1 MASLGLPG
9 LAGFWG
15 EFPAILSAYQPA
27 NGLPVETF
35 RGYMVVA
42 AVGTVLAA
50 GYLLWLLQ
58 RTAMGEP
65 SEEFAN
71 DPEIVDV
78 TPLEWASWTPFLF
91 LIVLFGVAPGLI
103 FEVTDPAVVESLNN
117 CLQFENGC
125 DGVADATT
133 AALGLNLM
141 LAQLAQEVGFVR
153 PAIDWHAVAPELTLL
168 AFGALVTVM
177 DIVWLERGRRLT
189 SSVASIALL
198 VTMIPIITLALD
210 GEDRVMFGGAFVV
223 DNYALV
229 MKAMF
234 LLAGYVV
241 VLLSTNYVA
250 EGDYWENEYYGLL
263 LSSILGMVLMASAR
277 DLITVFVALE
287 LLSIPAYMLA
297 TWRKR
302 DLKSNEAGLKYY
314 LMGVFASAIMLYGMS
329 LLYGGAGS
337 TLLTD
342 INNAVSVDG
351 SPSAIV
357 VMGVIFVIIGFAFK
371 VSAFPFH
378 TWAPDTYEGAPTP
391 VTAFLSVASKAAGF
405 VALLNLLFVGF
416 FGRDDVY
423 EPLIWILA
431 AASMTV
437 GNLIALRQTNLVRM
451 LAYSG
456 VAQAGY
462 MLAPLAVASDVG
474 DAALTATVTYLLVYA
489 AMNLG
494 AFAIVLAVAR
504 KTRSAEIDSF
514 KGLFGYAPGL
524 TIAMTVFLFS
534 LAGIPP
540 LGGWWAKFRVM
551 EAVIDAESAS
561 GVVLGVFVAVNSVI
575 ALYYYARIGL
585 GMWAED
591 APDGDTTPI
600 RVPASLVSALAITVA
615 LTIAFGVYPPLVSEF
630 DVTLLAGG
638 LGG

>member
-1 MASLGLPG
+1 
-9 LAGFWG
+9 
-15 EFPAILSAYQPA
+15 
-27 NGLPVETF
+27 
-35 RGYMVVA
+35 
-42 AVGTVLAA
+42 
-50 GYLLWLLQ
+50 
-58 RTAMGEP
+58 
-65 SEEFAN
+65 
-71 DPEIVDV
+71 
-78 TPLEWASWTPFLF
+78 
-91 LIVLFGVAPGLI
+91 
-103 FEVTDPAVVESLNN
+103 
-117 CLQFENGC
+117 
-125 DGVADATT
+125 
-133 AALGLNLM
+133 M
-141 LAQLAQEVGFVR
+141 LAQLAQEVDFVR

-342 INNAVSVDG
+342 INDAVSVDG

-561 GVVLGVFVAVNSVI
+561 GVVLGVLVAVNSVI

-600 RVPASLVSALAITVA
+600 RVPASLASALAITVA

>member
-1 MASLGLPG
+1 
-9 LAGFWG
+9 
-15 EFPAILSAYQPA
+15 
-27 NGLPVETF
+27 
-35 RGYMVVA
+35 
-42 AVGTVLAA
+42 
-50 GYLLWLLQ
+50 
-58 RTAMGEP
+58 
-65 SEEFAN
+65 
-71 DPEIVDV
+71 
-78 TPLEWASWTPFLF
+78 
-91 LIVLFGVAPGLI
+91 
-103 FEVTDPAVVESLNN
+103 
-117 CLQFENGC
+117 
-125 DGVADATT
+125 
-133 AALGLNLM
+133 M
-141 LAQLAQEVGFVR
+141 LALLAQSAGEFVR
-153 PAIDWHAVAPELTLL
+153 PPIDWHAAAPELTLL
-168 AFGALVTVM
+168 GAGAVLTLM
-177 DIVWLERGRRLT
+177 DIVWLERGRR
-189 SSVASIALL
+189 SASTLAAIGLL
-198 VTMIPIITLALD
+198 ATMVPILTLALD
-210 GEDRVMFGGAFVV
+210 GADRSMFNGAFVV

-234 LLAGYVV
+234 VLAGYVV

-263 LSSILGMVLMASAR
+263 LSSVLGMVLMASAR
-277 DLITVFVALE
+277 DLITIFVALE

-329 LLYGGAGS
+329 LLYGGSGS
-337 TLLTD
+337 TLLVD
-342 INNAVSVDG
+342 INEAVSAAG
-351 SPSAIV
+351 TPSAVIV
-357 VMGVIFVIIGFAFK
+357 LGVIFVIVGFAFK

-405 VALLNLLFVGF
+405 VALMNLLFIGF
-416 FGRDDVY
+416 YGRDDIY
-423 EPLIWILA
+423 EPLLWILA

-437 GNLIALRQTNLVRM
+437 GNLIALRQTNVVRL

-462 MLAPLAVASDVG
+462 MLAPLAVASSVG

-494 AFAIVLAVAR
+494 AFAVVMAVAR

-524 TIAMTVFLFS
+524 TVAMTVFLFS

-551 EAVIDAESAS
+551 EAVIDADTAS
-561 GVVLGVFVAVNSVI
+561 GVILGVFVAVNSVI
-575 ALYYYARIGL
+575 ALYYYARLEL

-591 APDGDTTPI
+591 APDGDLTPVRI
-600 RVPASLVSALAITVA
+600 PASLLSALLITA
-615 LTIAFGVYPPLVSEF
+615 GATIAFGVYPALVSEF
-630 DVTLLAGG
+630 DVSLLAGI
-638 LGG
+638 GG

>member
-1 MASLGLPG
+1 
-9 LAGFWG
+9 
-15 EFPAILSAYQPA
+15 
-27 NGLPVETF
+27 
-35 RGYMVVA
+35 
-42 AVGTVLAA
+42 
-50 GYLLWLLQ
+50 
-58 RTAMGEP
+58 
-65 SEEFAN
+65 
-71 DPEIVDV
+71 
-78 TPLEWASWTPFLF
+78 
-91 LIVLFGVAPGLI
+91 
-103 FEVTDPAVVESLNN
+103 
-117 CLQFENGC
+117 
-125 DGVADATT
+125 
-133 AALGLNLM
+133 M
-141 LAQLAQEVGFVR
+141 LAQLAQEVDFVR

-337 TLLTD
+337 TLLIE
-342 INNAVSVDG
+342 INDAVSVDG

-504 KTRSAEIDSF
+504 KTRSAEIESF

-600 RVPASLVSALAITVA
+600 RVPASLMSALAITVA

>member
-1 MASLGLPG
+1 
-9 LAGFWG
+9 
-15 EFPAILSAYQPA
+15 
-27 NGLPVETF
+27 
-35 RGYMVVA
+35 
-42 AVGTVLAA
+42 
-50 GYLLWLLQ
+50 
-58 RTAMGEP
+58 
-65 SEEFAN
+65 
-71 DPEIVDV
+71 
-78 TPLEWASWTPFLF
+78 
-91 LIVLFGVAPGLI
+91 
-103 FEVTDPAVVESLNN
+103 
-117 CLQFENGC
+117 
-125 DGVADATT
+125 
-133 AALGLNLM
+133 M
-141 LAQLAQEVGFVR
+141 LAQLAQEVDFVR

-342 INNAVSVDG
+342 INDAVSVDD

-551 EAVIDAESAS
+551 EAVIEAESAS

-600 RVPASLVSALAITVA
+600 RVPASLASALAITVA

>member
-1 MASLGLPG
+1 
-9 LAGFWG
+9 
-15 EFPAILSAYQPA
+15 
-27 NGLPVETF
+27 
-35 RGYMVVA
+35 
-42 AVGTVLAA
+42 
-50 GYLLWLLQ
+50 
-58 RTAMGEP
+58 
-65 SEEFAN
+65 
-71 DPEIVDV
+71 
-78 TPLEWASWTPFLF
+78 
-91 LIVLFGVAPGLI
+91 
-103 FEVTDPAVVESLNN
+103 
-117 CLQFENGC
+117 
-125 DGVADATT
+125 
-133 AALGLNLM
+133 M
-141 LAQLAQEVGFVR
+141 LAQLAQEVDFVR

-168 AFGALVTVM
+168 AFGALITVM

-189 SSVASIALL
+189 SAVASIALL

-342 INNAVSVDG
+342 INEAVSVDG

-600 RVPASLVSALAITVA
+600 RVPASLVSALVITVA

>member
-1 MASLGLPG
+1 
-9 LAGFWG
+9 
-15 EFPAILSAYQPA
+15 
-27 NGLPVETF
+27 
-35 RGYMVVA
+35 
-42 AVGTVLAA
+42 
-50 GYLLWLLQ
+50 
-58 RTAMGEP
+58 
-65 SEEFAN
+65 
-71 DPEIVDV
+71 
-78 TPLEWASWTPFLF
+78 
-91 LIVLFGVAPGLI
+91 
-103 FEVTDPAVVESLNN
+103 
-117 CLQFENGC
+117 
-125 DGVADATT
+125 
-133 AALGLNLM
+133 M
-141 LAQLAQEVGFVR
+141 LAQLAQEVDFVR

-342 INNAVSVDG
+342 INEAVSVDG

-600 RVPASLVSALAITVA
+600 RVPASLVSALVITVA